1 MRFEEVY
8 GAALKPG
15 AGKSFHHLV
24 SGVWAGGVSL
34 PADNL
39 GLAGH
44 TELSGEVILGFSR
57 GGVDRF
63 TLSKQGDHQHILS
76 GPLRFRLGLKLA
88 YKLLAA

>member
-8 GAALKPG
+8 GAALQPG

-24 SGVWAGGVSL
+24 SGVRAGGVSL

-39 GLAGH
+39 GLASH
-44 TELSGEVILGFSR
+44 TKLGSEVILGFGG

-63 TLSKQGDHQHILS
+63 ALSKQGDHQHILG
-76 GPLRFRLGLKLA
+76 GPLRVSLGFELA